1 MTAGAG
7 AASGF
12 SDVDR
17 GPEVLAKHVVDGIGV
32 EPSEVGGDRGFQRFE
47 VLAVGAELSE
57 VDATDLDAR
66 GVCDPEARRRL
77 PPKRRL
83 VADRSAPQPVTEAEP
98 PLSTGLARGEF
109 DRRLEALRV
118 NGGALGREPER
129 DAEHVGGVHRRAV
142 GPSKIKVHT
151 PRSCRFGRM
160 LYRLRHLAERAY
172 RRHLRREIDDVPTHV
187 AIIQDGNRRYARER
201 GDDAPDGHRAG
212 AATTERVLDWCAD
225 LGVAEL
231 TLYAFSTEN
240 FERPDGELEP
250 LFDLLTAKLR
260 EFADADRVHDQGV
273 RVRAIGDVDRL
284 PERVRDAVAYAERR
298 TADNDQFTLNVA
310 LAYGGRTELLDAATA
325 IARDVDAGTLDPEA
339 VDTETVESRLYDRPV
354 RDVDLIVRTGGDERT
369 SNFLPWHANGNE
381 AAVYFCAPYWPE
393 FSEVEFLRAIRT
405 YQSREQSW
413 RHARAERA
421 AALVRAVAEVELA
434 EAQAVAGRL
443 RSRLSTDADALPDV
457 VAGDSA
463 RGLAG
468 NRDGESESA
477 D

>member
-1 MTAGAG
+1 
-7 AASGF
+7 
-12 SDVDR
+12 
-17 GPEVLAKHVVDGIGV
+17 
-32 EPSEVGGDRGFQRFE
+32 
-47 VLAVGAELSE
+47 
-57 VDATDLDAR
+57 
-66 GVCDPEARRRL
+66 
-77 PPKRRL
+77 
-83 VADRSAPQPVTEAEP
+83 
-98 PLSTGLARGEF
+98 
-109 DRRLEALRV
+109 
-118 NGGALGREPER
+118 
-129 DAEHVGGVHRRAV
+129 
-142 GPSKIKVHT
+142 
-151 PRSCRFGRM
+151 M
-160 LYRLRHLAERAY
+160 LYRLRDLAERAY

-187 AIIQDGNRRYARER
+187 AIIQDGNRRYARQR

-240 FERPDGELEP
+240 FERPDEELEP
-250 LFDLLTAKLR
+250 LFDLLEAKLR

-298 TADNDQFTLNVA
+298 TAENDQFTLNVA

-339 VDTETVESRLYDRPV
+339 VDTETVEARLYDRPV

-405 YQSREQSW
+405 YQSREASW

-421 AALVRAVAEVELA
+421 AALVRAMAEVELA

-443 RSRLSTDADALPDV
+443 RSRLSVDADALPDV
-457 VAGDSA
+457 VSGERAPAGGHGGDPGSGAASGVAAGDA
-463 RGLAG
+463 APGLSG
-468 NRDGESESA
+468 SRDGESESA